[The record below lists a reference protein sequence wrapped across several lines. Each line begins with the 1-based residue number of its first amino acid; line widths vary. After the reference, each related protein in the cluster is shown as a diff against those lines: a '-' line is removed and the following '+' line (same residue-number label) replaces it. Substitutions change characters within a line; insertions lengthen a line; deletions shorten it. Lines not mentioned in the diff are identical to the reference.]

1 MGARPATT
9 ERRRWRTIALL
20 AAASLLSGALPG
32 QTPPPAAEPKQG
44 EAKQGEAK
52 PGEGKPAEPKAGEGK
67 PPPSEPKD
75 PVREAAEILRKK
87 LGLEPGPQGTPP
99 AGPPPVPPAEAL
111 PTTAPPQ
118 DPENRPPPPQDP
130 SDTAAKSLQKLTT
143 PDAPPRVM
151 APPPSDAQRF
161 AGSFALR
168 YRARH
173 GAGATDQ
180 DVVARLDAD
189 LGDEER
195 DMWTAH
201 VRTRAFWD
209 ADGRR
214 TDDPFAGLDQ
224 SFGDEFDA
232 RLYAAHIDV
241 HRSLGLALL
250 RFGRQDL
257 DETPTIVTF
266 DGVRAD
272 SQRWGG
278 STQLWVSAYGGVPVH
293 QFEASPHGDSVVGVA
308 GGLVPWRGG
317 RVRADAM
324 NLRDEYLAV
333 DREDTLLGARW
344 WQSVGEVQLHGLH
357 TWRDGSPR
365 DLVVGANGPLP
376 DALPGGPRFS
386 VTWRELLSTQR
397 QEVTEIDPFFDIGFD
412 YAPYRQLETTLDV
425 DATEHVSVGIGADVR
440 WLRDGADERA
450 FNREFEHYRAFASWD
465 DLFVPGLSA
474 SVSGS
479 LWDSSG
485 EEFRTVTGDLTWRP
499 DRDLRTVLG
508 SAYDLFRYDLFEG
521 RERLHVRSWYVRV
534 QRRAGYALLDAA
546 YEVERDDDDE
556 FHLFRVGVTWTF

>member
-1 MGARPATT
+1 M
-9 ERRRWRTIALL
+9 
-20 AAASLLSGALPG
+20 LLSAVAGVSGTLSA
-32 QTPPPAAEPKQG
+32 QTPPPAAESKQG
-44 EAKQGEAK
+44 ENPGESKQGESK
-52 PGEGKPAEPKAGEGK
+52 QGEGKPAEPKAGEGT
-67 PPPSEPKD
+67 PLPEPKD
-75 PVREAAEILRKK
+75 PAREAAEILRKK
-87 LGLEPGPQGTPP
+87 LGLEQGPQGAPP
-99 AGPPPVPPAEAL
+99 PGPLPASPVEARPDPAEPSPVDPVPPEG
-111 PTTAPPQ
+111 TQ
-118 DPENRPPPPQDP
+118 DPKWRQPAPQDP
-130 SDTAAKSLQKLTT
+130 SDTAAKSLQGLVT
-143 PDAPPRVM
+143 PPAPRRAT
-151 APPPSDAQRF
+151 APPPSDALRF
-161 AGSFALR
+161 AGSLALR

-180 DVVARLDAD
+180 DVVARLDVD

-195 DMWTAH
+195 DTVTAH

-214 TDDPFAGLDQ
+214 PDDPFAGLDQ

-232 RLYAAHIDV
+232 RLYAAHVDL
-241 HRSLGLALL
+241 HRSLGLRLL
-250 RFGRQDL
+250 RLGRQDL
-257 DETPTIVTF
+257 EEAPTIVTF

-272 SQRWGG
+272 SPRWGG
-278 STQLWVSAYGGVPVH
+278 QTQFHVSAYGGVPVH
-293 QFEASPHGDSVVGVA
+293 QFEGSPRGDSVVGVA
-308 GGLVPWRGG
+308 AGFVPWRGG
-317 RVRADAM
+317 RVRVDAM

-333 DREDTLLGARW
+333 DREDDLLGARW
-344 WQSVGEVQLHGLH
+344 WQNVGEVQLHGLH

-376 DALPGGPRFS
+376 DALPADARIT

-397 QEVTEIDPFFDIGFD
+397 QQVTELDPFFDVGFD

-425 DATEHVSVGIGADVR
+425 DATEHLSVGVGADVR
-440 WLRDGADERA
+440 WLRDAADERA

-465 DLFVPGLSA
+465 DLFVSGLTA

-485 EEFRTVTGDLTWRP
+485 EEFRAVTGDLVWRP

-521 RERLHVRSWYVRV
+521 RERLHVRSWYLRV
-534 QRRAGYALLDAA
+534 QRRVGHALFDAA
-546 YEVERDDDDE
+546 YEIERDDDDE